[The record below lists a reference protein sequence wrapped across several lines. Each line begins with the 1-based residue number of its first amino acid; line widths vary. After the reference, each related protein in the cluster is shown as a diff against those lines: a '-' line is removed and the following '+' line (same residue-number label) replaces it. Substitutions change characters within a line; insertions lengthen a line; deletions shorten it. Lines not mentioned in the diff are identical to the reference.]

1 MRWPNLLRKDLDHGK
16 GRTITKLRGGGG
28 FDWGILGLH
37 EVFSRFVFFSFKN
50 ISCPCTMSFRPVH
63 EYVLGLFGVLGFF
76 FHLIIPRANQYFFVF
91 RPTPPFSSAANKLA
105 KRYHGR
111 PWRVDS

>member
-1 MRWPNLLRKDLDHGK
+1 MKFFQDLF
-16 GRTITKLRGGGG
+16 L
-28 FDWGILGLH
+28 
-37 EVFSRFVFFSFKN
+37 FSFKN
-50 ISCPCTMSFRPVH
+50 ISYPCTMSFRPVH